1 MNAFLKLSGLVVAL
15 TVGMQWGIEPVA
27 ASGCS
32 SSSSSLLV
40 ESVSSEPDLLT
51 LFGYVP
57 PDTGGPDTSQ
67 GSGTR

>member
-1 MNAFLKLSGLVVAL
+1 MNAFLKLSGLVVAF
-15 TVGMQWGIEPVA
+15 TVGMQWVIEPAVA
-27 ASGCS
+27 GC

-40 ESVSSEPDLLT
+40 VQSIGSELDRST

>member
-1 MNAFLKLSGLVVAL
+1 MNAFLKLSGLVVAF
-15 TVGMQWGIEPVA
+15 TVGMQLAIDPAVA
-27 ASGCS
+27 LGCS
-32 SSSSSLLV
+32 SSSASLLQ
-40 ESVSSEPDLLT
+40 SASSESDRST